1 MPESVAT
8 VDVGPVRRGP
18 HKGVKT
24 RQVVTAPKEIADEI
38 CRRLIDGETVNAI
51 CADKRMPSIATLW
64 RWRRADPSLEHRMT
78 QAAGLIRQP
87 VKTPMPTPDPERGP
101 ETWTPLGIM
110 LHRMRELWADG
121 QAEVED
127 KREAISIAKDA
138 APYVHPRLSAVDARI
153 THRDLR
159 DMGDDD
165 LLRELALL
173 REQSGQLLRLPAD
186 IGQAEDAVLDMVPG
200 QAEPVVL
207 DQDPGAE
214 GAIPDFFD
222 VDCQQER

>member
-1 MPESVAT
+1 MPETVAVVESVT
-8 VDVGPVRRGP
+8 PRPGRPS
-18 HKGVKT
+18 KGVKKKS
-24 RQVVTAPKEIADEI
+24 VITAPREIADEI
-38 CRRLIDGETVNAI
+38 CRRMINGETVDEI
-51 CADKRMPSIATLW
+51 CADPHMPSKPTLW
-64 RWRRADPSLEHRMT
+64 RWRRADPALEHRIV
-78 QAAGLIRQP
+78 QSSGLVRRP
-87 VKTPMPTPDPERGP
+87 TRAPMPEPEPEPGP

-110 LHRMRELWADG
+110 LTRMRSLWADG
-121 QAEVED
+121 QAAAED
-127 KREAISIAKDA
+127 QREAISIAKEA

-173 REQSGQLLRLPAD
+173 REQAGQLLRLPAD

-200 QAEPVVL
+200 QAEPVVI
-207 DQDPGAE
+207 DQE

-222 VDCQQER
+222 GDCQQER